1 MLESL
6 KKKKSYTDRKNNK
19 DHGET
24 CSFEKDM
31 STPLLNK
38 IQEKSTA
45 MQEVDFEQPSHPQEP
60 QTHTCSK
67 ETHDGGDIMD
77 ISLEKNLSIND
88 DPMSEILDAVKKIP
102 NENQKHPRITF
113 VDFGGQSVY
122 YAFHQIFLSPK
133 TFYIL
138 VVDMTKRPDEKVH
151 ETEDKCGS
159 RFLTWTY
166 KGNLIKLF
174 RSF

>member
-1 MLESL
+1 MLESQ
-6 KKKKSYTDRKNNK
+6 KKKKGHTERTNHDDK
-19 DHGET
+19 
-24 CSFEKDM
+24 CSFEKDV

-38 IQEKSTA
+38 IEEKSTS

-60 QTHTCSK
+60 QTHTCNK
-67 ETHDGGDIMD
+67 ETPNGADIMD
-77 ISLEKNLSIND
+77 ISLEETRSTND
-88 DPMSEILDAVKKIP
+88 DPMSKIMDAVKKIP
-102 NENQKHPRITF
+102 KENQKHPRITF
-113 VDFGGQSVY
+113 LDFGGQSMY

-174 RSF
+174 VSF